1 MGGWNGTGKDNKGDM
16 SLVEMASSNPKV
28 YNRIQ
33 FSKEFKGGHAN
44 FFLVRRSK
52 ICKVLGSKTKSNL
65 VY

>member
-28 YNRIQ
+28 YNRIR
-33 FSKEFKGGHAN
+33 FSKEFKGGHVN
-44 FFLVRRSK
+44 IFLVRRLK
-52 ICKVLGSKTKSNL
+52 ICNTKQNFL